1 MIQMF
6 LFSKGALQQCLIRP
20 FRGAS
25 TRVFSY
31 FLELEDALLPTSA
44 EEPS

>member
-6 LFSKGALQQCLIRP
+6 LFSKGALQQWTDEA

-31 FLELEDALLPTSA
+31 FPELEDALLPASA